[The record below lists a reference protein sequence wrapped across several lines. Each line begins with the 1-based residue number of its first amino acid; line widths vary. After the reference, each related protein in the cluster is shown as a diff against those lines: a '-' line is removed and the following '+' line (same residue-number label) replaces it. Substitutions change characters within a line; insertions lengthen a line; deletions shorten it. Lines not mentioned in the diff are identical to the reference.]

1 MLFSF
6 PICILFLVN
15 SIGRGGRIVHVFIW
29 FIIWCSLYWNWLS
42 TDIIPIYQ
50 GSERN
55 MILWEDRT
63 DHKDHLWCVPEYY
76 HFFGM
81 IANYNLYKEGGSE
94 VRKLGDLYAEAA
106 RDLSW
111 LRCLCLISEDIRNFA
126 DSYGEENI
134 EIAFRESE
142 GECIIE
148 FTGTRFGDPESVI
161 PVEEQAGKRSFT
173 VPALIVDEVAGKF
186 REQGILDL
194 STFDGRYESIDA
206 SHIIDGRKR
215 NEIDFSKM
223 LASRDQKR

>member
-1 MLFSF
+1 
-6 PICILFLVN
+6 
-15 SIGRGGRIVHVFIW
+15 
-29 FIIWCSLYWNWLS
+29 
-42 TDIIPIYQ
+42 
-50 GSERN
+50 

-134 EIAFRESE
+134 EIAFRKSE

-148 FTGTRFGDPESVI
+148 FIAYFVI
-161 PVEEQAGKRSFT
+161 VYIPRNRMYIYLWHTLPLQVSMKHHHF
-173 VPALIVDEVAGKF
+173 
-186 REQGILDL
+186 
-194 STFDGRYESIDA
+194 Y
-206 SHIIDGRKR
+206 R
-215 NEIDFSKM
+215 NEYGTILPVVSSN
-223 LASRDQKR
+223 LWTGHQEEC